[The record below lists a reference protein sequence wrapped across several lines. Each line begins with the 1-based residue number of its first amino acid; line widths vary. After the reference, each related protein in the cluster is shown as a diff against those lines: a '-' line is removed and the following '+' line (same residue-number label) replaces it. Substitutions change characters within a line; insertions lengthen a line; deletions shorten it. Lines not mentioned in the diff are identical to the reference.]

1 MFVAVWIGRLRCL
14 CVQIRAKEA
23 AKKEN
28 AQMKTLVEKLQM
40 LEEPTDVCAT
50 GETPN
55 AASSTSFGSASKDVA
70 QKWNQLVRRGLI
82 ERVPTVARFLR
93 NAFLSDGHSSMPRSQ
108 LLSRLSDSLASY
120 THIAPGTTCNLLPY
134 SVYNCS
140 IGQLCSINC
149 NTPSAIPLQIE

>member
-1 MFVAVWIGRLRCL
+1 
-14 CVQIRAKEA
+14 
-23 AKKEN
+23 
-28 AQMKTLVEKLQM
+28 MKTLVEKLQM
-40 LEEPTDVCAT
+40 LEEPTDVFAT

-55 AASSTSFGSASKDVA
+55 AASSSFGSASKDVA

-134 SVYNCS
+134 SVYNCIVLGSCAQS
-140 IGQLCSINC
+140 IVILRVQFLTAFAN
-149 NTPSAIPLQIE
+149 